1 MKLAKEY
8 DAHLLIVDDEEI
20 ILDLLKRQLKDEGF
34 NILTA
39 SNGESALQLIK
50 THKVGVIVSDLM
62 MPGMDGLS
70 FLSKVRQIDDGVVLI
85 VLTGNGTLG
94 NALEAINKLKV
105 FSFITKPLSAHVMR
119 TTVRDAFK
127 HYEMTMI
134 FNVSMN
140 RTYQLN
146 ERLIK
151 ENAKLTAHVKELEM
165 KLEKLQGTGHQ
176 AE

>member
-1 MKLAKEY
+1 MMFANEW

-20 ILDLLKRQLKDEGF
+20 ILDLLTRQLKDEGY

-39 SNGESALQLIK
+39 TSGESALQLVK

-70 FLSKVRQIDDGVVLI
+70 FLGKVRQIDDGVVLI
-85 VLTGNGTLG
+85 VLTGNGTFG
-94 NALEAINKLKV
+94 NALEAINELRV
-105 FSFITKPLSAHVMR
+105 FSYITKPLSAHVMR

-127 HYEMTMI
+127 HHEMTMI
-134 FNVSMN
+134 FNVSMK

-146 ERLIK
+146 ERLSK
-151 ENAKLTAHVKELEM
+151 ENARLTAYVKELET
-165 KLEKLQGTGHQ
+165 KLEQLQGTGSSG
-176 AE
+176 